1 MKQGLKTQTFLG
13 LRSAPPVTVIGG
25 ATCQY
30 LMAEDLRTGSQGR
43 TGRTWV
49 REPGLE
55 EGGGRRGGGCWRDL
69 AWQTRVGRPGSGT
82 VGPLTW
88 IKIAYYFT
96 RWLTSEDTQAPLS
109 LETTPSVLSLRLGNR
124 CCCFSKVQIRLIVK
138 QIVVTS
144 QT

>member
-13 LRSAPPVTVIGG
+13 LRSAPPATVIGG

-55 EGGGRRGGGCWRDL
+55 EGGGRRGGAAGGTWP
-69 AWQTRVGRPGSGT
+69 GRP
-82 VGPLTW
+82 
-88 IKIAYYFT
+88 
-96 RWLTSEDTQAPLS
+96 E
-109 LETTPSVLSLRLGNR
+109 LGD
-124 CCCFSKVQIRLIVK
+124 L
-138 QIVVTS
+138 VVVR
-144 QT
+144 

>member
-55 EGGGRRGGGCWRDL
+55 EGGGGLL
-69 AWQTRVGRPGSGT
+69 AGLCLADPSWE
-82 VGPLTW
+82 TW
-88 IKIAYYFT
+88 
-96 RWLTSEDTQAPLS
+96 
-109 LETTPSVLSLRLGNR
+109 
-124 CCCFSKVQIRLIVK
+124 
-138 QIVVTS
+138 
-144 QT
+144 